1 MDLPRQCLEPSF
13 LVASFFFF
21 FFHFVFPLSWVTFI
35 LYSDQ
40 ELFWLHRQQ
49 VAMFIG
55 VFHLPILVIA
65 KGLLIKNFKKE
76 LKTPVTNELSISWTV
91 TSGCRHLLIS
101 ASNHRESG
109 PSNWS
114 FVSSFSTSSSK
125 QYSFAQWTF
134 EHFNRTKSTAW
145 REMESVGS
153 SCCNFQL
160 WCWLS
165 KNPWVLEQRAW
176 KPVAGSCSGS
186 RLDSPASICWVS
198 CHDYA
203 HVKHLY
209 VF

>member
-1 MDLPRQCLEPSF
+1 M
-13 LVASFFFF
+13 
-21 FFHFVFPLSWVTFI
+21 TFI

-55 VFHLPILVIA
+55 VFHLPVLVIS
-65 KGLLIKNFKKE
+65 KNLLIENFKRN
-76 LKTPVTNELSISWTV
+76 LKPQLPMSWASAEPWRQDAGICSSPLLTTESLALLTGVLSVRSAPHLQNNTRLHNEPL
-91 TSGCRHLLIS
+91 
-101 ASNHRESG
+101 
-109 PSNWS
+109 
-114 FVSSFSTSSSK
+114 STSSGQSP
-125 QYSFAQWTF
+125 QP
-134 EHFNRTKSTAW
+134 E
-145 REMESVGS
+145 EMESVGS

-165 KNPWVLEQRAW
+165 KNLWVLEQRAW

-186 RLDSPASICWVS
+186 RLDSPASTCWVS